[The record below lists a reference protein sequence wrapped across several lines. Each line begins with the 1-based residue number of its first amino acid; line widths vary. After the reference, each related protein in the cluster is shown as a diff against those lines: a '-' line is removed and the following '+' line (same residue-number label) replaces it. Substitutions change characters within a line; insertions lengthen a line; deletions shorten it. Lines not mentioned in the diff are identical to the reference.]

1 MQNHVLMDCMHPDE
15 LIRYIIGSWKIVR
28 FIGFPNN
35 DSATNSTGLK
45 D

>member
-1 MQNHVLMDCMHPDE
+1 MYAESCLHQGE
-15 LIRYIIGSWKIVR
+15 LITLYIIESWKTVR

-35 DSATNSTGLK
+35 DSASNSNGLR